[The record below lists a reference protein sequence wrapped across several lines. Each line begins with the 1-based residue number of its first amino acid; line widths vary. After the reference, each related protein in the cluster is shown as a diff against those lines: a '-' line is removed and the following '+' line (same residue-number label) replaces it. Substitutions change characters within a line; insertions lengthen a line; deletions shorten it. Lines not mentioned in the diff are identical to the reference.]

1 MRENYFKDSRELLKK
16 VDEFSNYK
24 LQRRDD
30 LQIIFTEGVKEEN
43 NKPFEDL
50 VFTAKY
56 VQGLMKVMKM
66 GQENSEVKSLE
77 HVKADLTKNMEKVV
91 VQIREIVSG
100 SSQSDRDYIEKNFL
114 QMTAEAFKNLNEL
127 LADLDW
133 TKKYLNDLKR
143 SRSTHK
149 PPRL

>member
-1 MRENYFKDSRELLKK
+1 MSENYFKDSRELLKA
-16 VDEFSNYK
+16 VDEFSNFK

-43 NKPFEDL
+43 NKLFEDL

-77 HVKADLTKNMEKVV
+77 HVKIDLTKNMEKVV
-91 VQIREIVSG
+91 EQIREIVSG
-100 SSQSDRDYIEKNFL
+100 SSQSDKDYIEKTFL
-114 QMTAEAFKNLNEL
+114 QMNAEAFKNLNEI

-143 SRSTHK
+143 S
-149 PPRL
+149 

>member
-1 MRENYFKDSRELLKK
+1 MSENYFKDSRELLKR
-16 VDEFSNYK
+16 VDKFSNFK

-43 NKPFEDL
+43 NKLFEDL

-66 GQENSEVKSLE
+66 GQENSEVKGLE
-77 HVKADLTKNMEKVV
+77 HVKADLAKNMEKVIE
-91 VQIREIVSG
+91 QIREIISS
-100 SSQSDRDYIEKNFL
+100 SSQSDKDYIEKNFL
-114 QMTAEAFKNLNEL
+114 EMSPDAFKNLNEL

-143 SRSTHK
+143 S
-149 PPRL
+149 

>member
-1 MRENYFKDSRELLKK
+1 MSENYFKDSRELLKR
-16 VDEFSNYK
+16 VDEFSNFK
-24 LQRRDD
+24 LQKRDD

-43 NKPFEDL
+43 NKLFEDL

-77 HVKADLTKNMEKVV
+77 HVKSDLTKNMEKVV
-91 VQIREIVSG
+91 EQIREIVSE
-100 SSQSDRDYIEKNFL
+100 SSQSDKDYIEKSFL
-114 QMTAEAFKNLNEL
+114 QMTPDAFKNLNEL
-127 LADLDW
+127 LADLNW

-143 SRSTHK
+143 S
-149 PPRL
+149 

>member
-1 MRENYFKDSRELLKK
+1 MSESYFKNSRELLKQ
-16 VDEFSNYK
+16 VDEFSNFK
-24 LQRRDD
+24 LKRRDD

-43 NKPFEDL
+43 NKLFEDL

-77 HVKADLTKNMEKVV
+77 HVKIDLAKNMEKVV
-91 VQIREIVSG
+91 NQIREILSG
-100 SSQSDRDYIEKNFL
+100 SSQSDKNYIEDNFL
-114 QMTAEAFKNLNEL
+114 QMNPDAFKNLNEL
-127 LADLDW
+127 LSDLDW

-143 SRSTHK
+143 S
-149 PPRL
+149 